1 MKLFSKV
8 CSAFMSVVIAVP
20 FIASSGTALA
30 ADPVDYQLDVNAAQ
44 RGATISPNLNGI
56 FLEDINYAGDGGLY
70 AELVE
75 NRSFEFLSA
84 TGSTANSTAA
94 PLFAWK
100 LVQTGTGTGTITA
113 LKTNPLNAKNPTYL
127 QLNVTAPGNGV
138 GFSNDGYDGMA
149 IKKGDSYDFSVY
161 VRSSDKLTEPLTVS
175 VMDPNG
181 TQSYGQVEIAGSEIT
196 GTWKKLTATIQASDS
211 AVNAKLFIKTK
222 NVGKIDFD
230 MVSLFPQKTWKNR
243 PGGLRADLVQMLA
256 DMNPKF
262 LRFPGGAIVGGKNMA
277 NAYNWKNTIGDVAER
292 PNNINFWSTAN
303 RGEKGAA
310 PTQNQSGGLGFYE
323 YFLMAEDLGS
333 EPLPVVNVGM
343 VEQFLVGGPNT
354 PLNQIQPFIQ
364 DALDLIEYANG
375 DITTEWGAKR
385 AAAGHPAPFNLKYM
399 SLGNEH
405 WGQDYYDRYPLFYD
419 AIKAKYPYMNL
430 IFSTGG
436 SADVAAGWNWI
447 NDPGKGKGRAEVM
460 DEHYYTNASFMLNNT
475 NRYDSYDR
483 NSKQVFVGE
492 YAVKNDAGSANN
504 GDGNTGNSMKGAL
517 AEAAYMTG
525 LERNGDV
532 VKFASYAPTFAKL
545 GSAGGNTYTQWWPD
559 LIFFNNSQVY
569 GTTSYQV
576 QKLFSSNTSKSS
588 YILPSTLTKTNSGAQ
603 QGVYSVVS
611 KDLINGDIVVKLV
624 NNSNSAL
631 NTRINLSGIN
641 AANLASEGTATELA
655 ANALTDENSLANP
668 TKVSPKTKTIS
679 NVATQF
685 DYSLSKYSVTVLRLH
700 TTGDNPLDIL
710 SIPCI
715 TLDAVVNKSPKL
727 PTSVTAILKNGSTTK
742 VAVTWDPIDKSKF
755 STIGNVFIVNG
766 VVPSTS
772 EKAMAIVTVIDTPT
786 ITSIDPVNVTTR
798 ATVAPFLP
806 SIVKTNFSDKSTD
819 YLQVTWDVPE
829 AAKYAQ
835 AGTFT
840 VDGTVAGTTIKA
852 KANVTVTPG
861 PAPGTDL
868 MLWYK
873 FNEGS
878 GTTVADSSSKGN
890 NGTLKTTTGGS
901 ATWIAAGHEGSAIN
915 MNGGKIDAGTSRDLQ
930 PADITVSFWFKRTA
944 SISGEQVVAW
954 FKPNGNYA
962 GQGWYITL
970 NGAIIMMLDGTNL
983 FKVAQT
989 PNNFFTLNEWTH
1001 VAFTFNSVT
1010 KQGAIYKNGVAQQ
1023 VVVEG
1028 ALNSITATSDPKLI
1042 GVSGYSDG
1050 APLKAGVLD
1059 DFQIYNLDKSP
1070 TEVQTMYQG
1079 KQITSINDVSV
1090 TTEQGSAPVLPAV
1103 VTALYNDTTTE
1114 AVNVVW
1120 EAIDASKYAQPGTFT
1135 VNGTVAGTSIK
1146 AKANVTVV
1154 STAATAGTITGPTSV
1169 ESSQPI
1175 DLSIGVSHLRTSFT
1189 TLSMVL
1195 NYDPSKLQFDTK
1207 TNGNGTLSLAD
1218 QALSSLKPNFRVLDT
1233 GIKADKGQ
1241 ILVLM
1246 VSEGA
1251 NNEVKEAGPLLSVHA
1266 SAKRVSETV
1275 ATSVYV
1281 TNFEISKD
1289 GAGTLIEGASHSFE
1303 IKAAAPTVDKSVLST
1318 TIVNAQSKYASAVEG
1333 SQPGQYPV
1341 GSKAILLA
1349 AINSAA
1355 AVNDNPAST
1364 QAQVDAAATALS
1376 NALALF
1382 NSSVITESA
1391 DKTALNTAIE
1401 QAQGKLDATKEG
1413 TRIGS
1418 YPAAARTV
1426 LKAAIS
1432 SAQAVYNSSSASQSQ
1447 VDEAVSTLNAAVQTY
1462 LGALITLIPGETS
1475 VTVNDLSMIAKYYGT
1490 KSTDA
1495 NWSLIEKA
1503 DINNKGVIDIEV
1515 LAAVARMI
1523 LDDWLLQN

>member
-1 MKLFSKV
+1 
-8 CSAFMSVVIAVP
+8 MSIVIAVP
-20 FIASSGTALA
+20 FIASTGTALA
-30 ADPVDYQLDVNAAQ
+30 ADPADYQLDVNTAQ

-100 LVQTGTGTGTITA
+100 LVQSGAGAGTITA
-113 LKTNPLNAKNPTYL
+113 MKTSPLNAKNPTYL
-127 QLNVTAPGNGV
+127 QLNVTTPGDGV
-138 GFSNDGYDGMA
+138 GFSNDGFDGMA
-149 IKKGDSYDFSVY
+149 VKKGDSYDFSVY
-161 VRSSDKLTEPLTVS
+161 LRSSETLTQPLTIS
-175 VMDPNG
+175 VMDPTG
-181 TQSYGQVEIAGSEIT
+181 TQSYGQAQIAGSKIT
-196 GTWKKLTATIQASDS
+196 NTWKKFTATIQATDS
-211 AVNAKLFIKTK
+211 VVNAKLILKTK
-222 NVGKIDFD
+222 NVGKIDVD

-323 YFLMAEDLGS
+323 YFLLAEDLGS

-354 PLNQIQPFIQ
+354 PLNQIQPYIQ

-375 DITTEWGAKR
+375 DTSTEWGAKR

-447 NDPGKGKGRAEVM
+447 NDPSKGKGRAEVM

-483 NSKQVFVGE
+483 NAKQVFVGE

-525 LERNGDV
+525 LERNGDI

-545 GSAGGNTYTQWWPD
+545 GNGGGNTYTQWWPD

-576 QKLFSSNTSKSS
+576 QKIFSSNTSKSS
-588 YILPSTLTKTNSGAQ
+588 YVLPSTLTKTNSNAQ

-611 KDLINGDIVVKLV
+611 KDLTNGDIVVKLV
-624 NNSNSAL
+624 NNSNTAQ

-641 AANLASEGTATELA
+641 AANLSSEGTAIELA
-655 ANALTDENSLANP
+655 AGLLTDENSLANP
-668 TKVSPKTKTIS
+668 TKVSPQTKTIS
-679 NVATQF
+679 NVGTQF

-700 TTGDNPLDIL
+700 TSGENPLDIL

-715 TLDAVVNKSPKL
+715 TLDAVVNKAPKL

-742 VAVTWDPIDKSKF
+742 VAVTWDPIDVSKF
-755 STIGNVFIVNG
+755 STIGNMFIVNG
-766 VVPSTS
+766 IVPSTS

-786 ITSIDPVNVTTR
+786 VTSIDPVHVSTR
-798 ATVAPFLP
+798 ATVAPFFP
-806 SIVKTNFSDKSTD
+806 STVKANYSDQSSD
-819 YLQVTWDVPE
+819 YLQVTWEIPD

-840 VDGTVAGTTIKA
+840 AEGTVVGTTIKA
-852 KANVTVTPG
+852 IANVTVTPG
-861 PAPGTDL
+861 PASGTDL

-873 FNEGS
+873 FNEGN
-878 GTTVADSSSKGN
+878 GTTVTDSSNKGN
-890 NGTLKTTTGGS
+890 TGTLKTTTGGS
-901 ATWIAAGHEGSAIN
+901 ATWIAGGHDGAAIN
-915 MNGGKIDAGTSRDLQ
+915 LNGGKIDAGTSRDLQ
-930 PADITVSFWFKRTA
+930 PADITVSYWFKRTA

-962 GQGWYITL
+962 GQGWFITL
-970 NGAIIMMLDGTNL
+970 NGAIIMMIDGTNL

-989 PNNFFTLNEWTH
+989 PNNFFPLNEWTH

-1010 KQGAIYKNGVAQQ
+1010 KQGAIYKNGVAQP

-1028 ALNSITATSDPKLI
+1028 ALNSITATNDPKLI

-1050 APLKAGVLD
+1050 APLKAGIMD

-1070 TEVQTMYQG
+1070 SEVQSIYQG
-1079 KQITSINDVSV
+1079 KQIISINDVSV
-1090 TTEQGSAPVLPAV
+1090 TTELGTAPVLPSV
-1103 VTALYNDTTTE
+1103 VTAVYSDTTTAE
-1114 AVNVVW
+1114 VNVVW
-1120 EAIDASKYAQPGTFT
+1120 EAIEASKYAQTGTFI
-1135 VNGTVAGTSIK
+1135 VNGTVAGTGVK

-1154 STAATAGTITGPTSV
+1154 STAPTTATITGPTSV
-1169 ESSQPI
+1169 KSNQPI
-1175 DLSIGVSHLRTSFT
+1175 DLNVGVNHLRTSFT
-1189 TLSMVL
+1189 TLNMVL
-1195 NYDPSKLQFDTK
+1195 NYDPSKLQFHTK
-1207 TNGNGTLSLAD
+1207 TNSNGTLSLAD
-1218 QALSSLKPNFRVLDT
+1218 DALSSLKPNFRVLDT

-1241 ILVLM
+1241 ILILM
-1246 VSEGA
+1246 ISEGA
-1251 NNEVKEAGPLLSVHA
+1251 KNEVSEAGPLLAVH
-1266 SAKRVSETV
+1266 SAAKAVSETV
-1275 ATSVYV
+1275 TTSVYV
-1281 TNFEISKD
+1281 SDFEISKD
-1289 GAGTLIEGASHSFE
+1289 GVSTNIEGVSHEIE
-1303 IKAAAPTVDKSVLST
+1303 IKAAAQSVDKSTLNTV
-1318 TIVNAQSKYASAVEG
+1318 IANAQSKYAAAVEG
-1333 SQPGQYPV
+1333 SQSGQYPA
-1341 GSKAILLA
+1341 GSKATLLA
-1349 AINSAA
+1349 AINHAA
-1355 AVNDNPAST
+1355 AVYENSAST
-1364 QAQVDAAATALS
+1364 QAQVDAEVTAL
-1376 NALALF
+1376 NTALAVF
-1382 NSSVITESA
+1382 DSSIITENA
-1391 DKTALNTAIE
+1391 DKAALNTAIE
-1401 QAQGKLDATKEG
+1401 KAQAKFDATKEG

-1418 YPAAARTV
+1418 YPAAARTA
-1426 LKAAIS
+1426 LQTALNNAKAMS
-1432 SAQAVYNSSSASQSQ
+1432 NSSSASQGQ
-1447 VDEAVSTLNAAVQTY
+1447 VDEATSTLNAAVQTY
-1462 LGALITLIPGETS
+1462 LSSLITLIPGQMS
-1475 VTVNDLSMIAKYYGT
+1475 VTVNDLSLIAKYYGT
-1490 KSTDA
+1490 TSADA
-1495 NWSLIEKA
+1495 NWSVIEKA
-1503 DINNKGVIDIEV
+1503 DIYNKGVIDIQT

-1523 LDDWLLQN
+1523 LDDWLNKE